1 MPKALCR
8 NPELIQTQRGCL
20 NYFISLEV
28 KKIKIN
34 HQPLTLGISILG
46 FVLHMKI
53 AIAESNPDRELL
65 MQKTLYSSPKRQ

>member
-1 MPKALCR
+1 MPKVLCR

-20 NYFISLEV
+20 NYIISLEV
-28 KKIKIN
+28 KIKIK

-46 FVLHMKI
+46 FILHTKI

-65 MQKTLYSSPKRQ
+65 MQKTFYSSPKRQ